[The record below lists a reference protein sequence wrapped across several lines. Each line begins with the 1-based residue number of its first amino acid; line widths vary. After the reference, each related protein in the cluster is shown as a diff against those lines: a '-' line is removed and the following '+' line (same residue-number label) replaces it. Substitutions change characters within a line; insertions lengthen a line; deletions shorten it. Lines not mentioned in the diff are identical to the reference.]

1 MKKNEFISMLLSAAI
16 AQVTIISIPDYNGG
30 RELCVLFNK
39 DEVEL
44 GDFEYIE
51 FEGDAT
57 DVVRHRSMVFSEHF
71 EPFHEQ
77 AYDVD
82 YTLEELVCRAIQG

>member
-1 MKKNEFISMLLSAAI
+1 MTKKDFISTLLGAAI
-16 AQVTIISIPDYNGG
+16 AQVTIISTPDYKGG
-30 RELCVLFNK
+30 RELCVLFNE

-57 DVVRHRSMVFSEHF
+57 EVVRRRSMVFSEHY
-71 EPFHEQ
+71 EPFHFDP
-77 AYDVD
+77 YDVE
-82 YTLEELVCRAIQG
+82 YTLEELVCRALS